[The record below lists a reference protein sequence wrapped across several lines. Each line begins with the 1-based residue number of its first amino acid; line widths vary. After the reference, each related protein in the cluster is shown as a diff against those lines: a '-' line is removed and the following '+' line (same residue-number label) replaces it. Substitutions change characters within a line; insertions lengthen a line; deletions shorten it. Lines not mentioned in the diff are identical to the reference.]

1 MYLLSH
7 LILSPKCESPVLG
20 AVEIRWKIEY
30 SAMTPLLP
38 LLPMMMNGLRVLV
51 SREHVKK
58 FTSICKQPTRTTCA
72 RASDFHYFG
81 QLFV

>member
-1 MYLLSH
+1 
-7 LILSPKCESPVLG
+7 
-20 AVEIRWKIEY
+20 
-30 SAMTPLLP
+30 
-38 LLPMMMNGLRVLV
+38 MNGLRVLV